1 MMSKFKDFGS
11 STSIEDM
18 EPVSFKLYGEDF
30 HCVKALPGRVLLDI
44 VAKSSSEDAVDQAT
58 VINDFFSHVLV
69 EESLVRFDALV
80 VDKEKVVTTE
90 TLGEITGWLVE
101 QYTSRPNSQPE
112 V

>member
-1 MMSKFKDFGS
+1 
-11 STSIEDM
+11 
-18 EPVSFKLYGEDF
+18 
-30 HCVKALPGRVLLDI
+30 LDI
-44 VAKSSSEDAVDQAT
+44 VAKSSSESAVDQAT